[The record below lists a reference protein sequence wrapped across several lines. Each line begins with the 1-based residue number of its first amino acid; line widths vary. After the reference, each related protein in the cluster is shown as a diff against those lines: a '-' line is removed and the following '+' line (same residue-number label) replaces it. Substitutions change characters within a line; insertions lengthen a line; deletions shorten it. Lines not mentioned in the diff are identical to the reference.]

1 MAYNVTLQSKRPS
14 NLTEF
19 YLQWKMR
26 KWEISRQKRQASNPS
41 TNKNNDEGKGN
52 YCKKTP
58 MFVVHEETISDNSQV
73 RTFNFLVTFYGIS

>member
-19 YLQWKMR
+19 YQQWKMR
-26 KWEISRQKRQASNPS
+26 TWEISRQKRQASNPS

-52 YCKKTP
+52 YCKKSP
-58 MFVVHEETISDNSQV
+58 MFVVHEETISENIQV
-73 RTFNFLVTFYGIS
+73 SIFNFLVILHGSS